1 MMSAIRKFNHG
12 RQVTY
17 RYNEID
23 SIKVFKKKREVNHFI
38 KMQLIRKIAFFEIII
53 ISYWDKP
60 WNCTW

>member
-38 KMQLIRKIAFFEIII
+38 KIQLIRKISFF
-53 ISYWDKP
+53 
-60 WNCTW
+60 

>member
-23 SIKVFKKKREVNHFI
+23 SIKVVKKKREVNHFI
-38 KMQLIRKIAFFEIII
+38 KIQLIRKIAFFEIII
-53 ISYWDKP
+53 ISY
-60 WNCTW
+60 